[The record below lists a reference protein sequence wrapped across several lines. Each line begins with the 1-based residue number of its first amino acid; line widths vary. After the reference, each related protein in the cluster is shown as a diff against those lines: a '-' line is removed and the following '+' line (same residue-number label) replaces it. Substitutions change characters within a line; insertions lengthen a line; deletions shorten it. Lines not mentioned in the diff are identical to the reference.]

1 MAFGFS
7 TFSGAPFADLGSVS
21 ITVAVTGVEA
31 TGAVGTVVVYENEVV
46 NVTGVSAT
54 GAIGTVTVTG
64 KAVVSPTG
72 VAGTGYIGYVLIWEQ
87 IVPNQ
92 TPNWQIVN
100 DGNTAVWVEVIT

>member
-21 ITVAVTGVEA
+21 ITINVTGVEA
-31 TGAVGTVVVYENEVV
+31 TGAVGTVSVV
-46 NVTGVSAT
+46 A
-54 GAIGTVTVTG
+54 

-72 VAGTGYIGYVLIWEQ
+72 VSATGYIGNVLVWGQ

-92 TPNWQIVN
+92 TPNWQNINDSQTPGWQLVN
-100 DGNTAVWVEVIT
+100 DGNTVVWVEVIT